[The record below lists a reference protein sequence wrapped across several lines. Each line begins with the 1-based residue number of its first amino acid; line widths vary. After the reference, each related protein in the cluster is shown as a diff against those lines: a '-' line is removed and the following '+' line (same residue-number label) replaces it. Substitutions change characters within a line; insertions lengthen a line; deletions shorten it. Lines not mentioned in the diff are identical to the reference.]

1 MDKNYIQ
8 RLKER
13 LPIMK
18 KKLKEIEKIHGKNSE
33 RWHIA
38 NANLIEHQ
46 YLIDNGVPKH
56 VNQSTEVPY
65 DLIEGF

>member
-1 MDKNYIQ
+1 MDKDYIQ

-18 KKLKEIEKIHGKNSE
+18 SKLKEIEKIFGRESE

-38 NANLIEHQ
+38 NANLLEHEH
-46 YLIDNGVPKH
+46 LIKHGVPKNL
-56 VNQSTEVPY
+56 NQSIEIPY